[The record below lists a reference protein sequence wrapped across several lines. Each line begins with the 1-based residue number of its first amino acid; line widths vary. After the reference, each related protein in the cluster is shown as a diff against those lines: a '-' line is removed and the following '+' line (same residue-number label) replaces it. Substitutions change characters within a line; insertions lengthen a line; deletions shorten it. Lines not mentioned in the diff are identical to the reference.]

1 MKDLWRPG
9 TVPPVPP
16 ADVVLID
23 PRDPDP
29 RVLAAA
35 AGVIRAGRL
44 VAFPTETVYGLGANA
59 LDDSA
64 VARIYE
70 AKRRDAA
77 DPLIVH
83 LAGAADLP
91 RVAVDVPPA
100 LGHLAGRFW
109 PGPLSVVVGRHH
121 RVPARVSAG
130 RPTIAVR
137 VPAHPVAAR
146 LIAASGV
153 PIAAPSA
160 NRFMRT
166 SATHAAHVQAD
177 LGDAIDLIL
186 DGGPTDIGLESTVVA
201 CDPDGALRVL
211 RPGAVPVE
219 DIVATLRQAGMEK
232 YALSAS
238 PSPAASAGAGA
249 GSLSPGLLE
258 THYSPRARLILF
270 SGEQYAAVPAIAR
283 AVNDAIRAGERV
295 GILAYD
301 DDVPGLAEA
310 GALVSTGALAPV
322 GASSAPQAVAHRL
335 FAALRDLDAAG
346 VTVIVARTTTPVTI
360 VPGASPLP
368 GGAGLARAIDD
379 RLIRAAGS
387 RVVSTP
393 ACT

>member
-1 MKDLWRPG
+1 M
-9 TVPPVPP
+9 PP
-16 ADVVLID
+16 ADVLPID

-35 AGVIRAGRL
+35 AAVIRAGRL

-83 LAGAADLP
+83 LAGPADLP

-100 LGHLAGRFW
+100 LQHLAGRFW
-109 PGPLSVVVGRHH
+109 PGALTVVVGRNH
-121 RVPARVSAG
+121 RVPARVSSG

-137 VPAHPVAAR
+137 VPAHPVAAG

-166 SATHAAHVQAD
+166 SATHASHVQAD

-186 DGGPTDIGLESTVVA
+186 DGGPTEIGLESTVVA
-201 CDPDGALRVL
+201 CDVDGAIRILRL
-211 RPGAVPVE
+211 GAVPVE
-219 DIVATLRQAGMEK
+219 AITAALRDGGIDLPVVVGASHRSPTDATDGD
-232 YALSAS
+232 
-238 PSPAASAGAGA
+238 
-249 GSLSPGLLE
+249 LSPGLLA
-258 THYSPRARLILF
+258 THYAPRARLVLV
-270 SGEQYAAVPAIAR
+270 SGLAPDAIAAISDQLR
-283 AVNDAIRAGERV
+283 AASRAGERV
-295 GILAYD
+295 GLLTYD
-301 DDVPGLAEA
+301 DDVPALVEA
-310 GALVSTGALAPV
+310 GVLGSSVTVAHV
-322 GASSAPQAVAHRL
+322 GTSSAPGVVAHRL
-335 FAALRDLDAAG
+335 FAALRDLDAAA
-346 VTVIVARTTTPVTI
+346 VTVIVARTMAPVTF
-360 VPGASPLP
+360 VPGSSPAP
-368 GGAGLARAIDD
+368 GGTGLSRAIDD

-387 RVVSTP
+387 RVVRG
-393 ACT
+393 AQ